1 MKGKKI
7 LAMLILATC
16 VFSAASASA
25 AYSSLSEVFVP
36 AAIDA
41 TTRWGAPVK
50 TGGVAQFPIVNSKWC
65 EVRTTGTSPHVGVDM
80 PVGKTYDV
88 VAVTAGTLK
97 RDRND
102 TTYNTTSL
110 STSKANV
117 YCHYEHMLVAD
128 IKPDGY
134 YAQGDKV
141 GVPGNAG
148 AALHLH
154 FGAYNKNTLSGR
166 KSYRTE
172 TLYRNAAAWDYGRYL
187 DVFSQVNWMGN
198 GKAQMTVS
206 FSGAKNDNTEK
217 PKEVRVFYRK
227 AGAVNWIDGGTMT
240 NTSGYIYQYDFS
252 KVLPSGTSFEWTA
265 RITRNKTISSGNTL
279 FAPAKFYNPP
289 ANPNATSAKYAYF
302 TNVV

>member
-1 MKGKKI
+1 MKGKKV
-7 LAMLILATC
+7 LTAMLLVIG
-16 VFSAASASA
+16 VFSAISAASA
-25 AYSSLSEVFVP
+25 YSPMSEVFVP
-36 AAIDA
+36 EAIDS
-41 TTRWGAPVK
+41 TTRWGAPVEL
-50 TGGVAQFPIVNSKWC
+50 GGKACYPTINSKWC
-65 EVRTTGTSPHVGVDM
+65 EVRTTGSSPHVGVDM

-88 VAVTAGTLK
+88 VAVTSGNLK
-97 RDRND
+97 RDRKD

-117 YCHYEHMLVAD
+117 FCHYEHMLVAD
-128 IKPDGY
+128 IRPDGWY
-134 YAQGDKV
+134 NKGDKI

-172 TLYRNAAAWDYGRYL
+172 TLYRDVAEWDYGRHL
-187 DVFSQVNWMGN
+187 DVFSKVNWMGN
-198 GKAQMTVS
+198 GKAQMTIS
-206 FSGAKNDNTEK
+206 FSGAKNDHTEK

-227 AGAVNWIDGGTMT
+227 AGTVNWIDGGTMT
-240 NTSGYIYQYDFS
+240 NVSGYRYQYDFS
-252 KVLPSGTSFEWTA
+252 KVLASGTSFEWTA
-265 RITRNKTISSGNTL
+265 RITRNKTVPSGNTM

>member
-1 MKGKKI
+1 MRGKKI
-7 LAMLILATC
+7 LAAVLLATC
-16 VFSAASASA
+16 VFSATSASA
-25 AYSSLSEVFVP
+25 AYSPMSEAFVSSP
-36 AAIDA
+36 IDG
-41 TTRWGAPVK
+41 TTRWGSPVK
-50 TGGVAQFPIVNSKWC
+50 SGGTFQYPTINSKWC
-65 EVRTTGTSPHVGVDM
+65 EVRTTGTSPHVGVDLA
-80 PVGKTYDV
+80 VGKTYDV
-88 VAVTAGTLK
+88 VAVTAGNLK

-102 TTYNTTSL
+102 TTFNTTSL

-154 FGAYNKNTLSGR
+154 FGAYDKNTLSGR

-172 TLYRNAAAWDYGRYL
+172 TLYRNAAAWDYGRHV

-198 GKAQMTVS
+198 GIAQITVS
-206 FSGAKNDNTEK
+206 FSGATNDHTER
-217 PKEVRVFYRK
+217 PNEVRVFYRK
-227 AGAVNWIDGGTMT
+227 AGTVNWLDGGAMT
-240 NTSGYIYQYDFS
+240 NVSEYRYQYDF
-252 KVLPSGTSFEWTA
+252 KNVLASGTSFEWTA
-265 RITRNKTISSGNTL
+265 RITRNKTISSGNTI

-289 ANPNATSAKYAYF
+289 ANPNATSAKYACF
-302 TNVV
+302 SNVV